1 MELYSFF
8 LYLFSF
14 LSIVFA
20 IFVISVK
27 NAVHS
32 AIFLIFAI
40 LSIAGI
46 LFMLNAEFLGAV
58 QILVYAGGIM
68 VIYLFI
74 IFLIRLEEVGG
85 KRRNAPLYIFSSL
98 ILLLLAGEIA
108 YLILK
113 KSSYL
118 IPPPSKALDLRTFS
132 DVLLKNYVIPF
143 ELASLLLIGA
153 MIATIYLARK
163 RSS

>member
-1 MELYSFF
+1 MDLYLFF

-14 LSIVFA
+14 MSIAFA

-74 IFLIRLEEVGG
+74 IFLIKLEEVRG
-85 KRRNAPLYIFSSL
+85 KRRNAFLYIVSSIIL
-98 ILLLLAGEIA
+98 ILVAAEIVYLLV
-108 YLILK
+108 K
-113 KSSYL
+113 KASYPF
-118 IPPPSKALDLRTFS
+118 PPPSKTLDLKTFS

>member
-1 MELYSFF
+1 MDLYSFF

-14 LSIVFA
+14 MSIAFA
-20 IFVISVK
+20 ICVISVK

-85 KRRNAPLYIFSSL
+85 KRRNAFLYIVSSL
-98 ILLLLAGEIA
+98 ILLLVAGEIV
-108 YLILK
+108 YLLIR
-113 KSSYL
+113 KSSYPF
-118 IPPPSKALDLRTFS
+118 PPPTKILDLKTFS

>member
-1 MELYSFF
+1 MNLYLFF

-14 LSIVFA
+14 LSIAFA
-20 IFVISVK
+20 ICVISVK

-74 IFLIRLEEVGG
+74 IFLIRLEEIGG
-85 KRRNAPLYIFSSL
+85 KRRNVFLYVVSSL
-98 ILLLLAGEIA
+98 ILLLVAGEVL
-108 YLILK
+108 YLLLK
-113 KSSYL
+113 KSSY
-118 IPPPSKALDLRTFS
+118 PSSPLAKSLDLKTFS

>member
-14 LSIVFA
+14 MSILFA
-20 IFVISVK
+20 ICVISVK

-32 AIFLIFAI
+32 AIFLIFTI
-40 LSIAGI
+40 FSIAGI
-46 LFMLNAEFLGAV
+46 FFMLNAEFLGAV

-74 IFLIRLEEVGG
+74 IFLIKLEEVGG
-85 KRRNAPLYIFSSL
+85 KRRNIFLYIVSLL
-98 ILLLLAGEIA
+98 ILLFATGEIV
-108 YLILK
+108 YLLIK
-113 KSSYL
+113 KASYPFPSSK
-118 IPPPSKALDLRTFS
+118 KALDLNSFS
-132 DVLLKNYVIPF
+132 DILLMNYVIPF

-163 RSS
+163 RT

>member
-14 LSIVFA
+14 MSVLFA
-20 IFVISVK
+20 ICVISVK

-32 AIFLIFAI
+32 AIFLIFTI

-46 LFMLNAEFLGAV
+46 FFMLNAEFLGAV

-74 IFLIRLEEVGG
+74 IFLIKLEEVGG
-85 KRRNAPLYIFSSL
+85 RRRNAFLYIVSSI
-98 ILLLLAGEIA
+98 ILLLVAGEIV
-108 YLILK
+108 YLLIK
-113 KSSYL
+113 KASYPF
-118 IPPPSKALDLRTFS
+118 PPPTKALDLKTFS

-163 RSS
+163 RGS

>member
-1 MELYSFF
+1 MDLYAFF

-14 LSIVFA
+14 MSIAFA
-20 IFVISVK
+20 ICVISVR

-85 KRRNAPLYIFSSL
+85 KKRNAFLYIVSSL
-98 ILLLLAGEIA
+98 ILILVTAEIA
-108 YLILK
+108 YLLTK
-113 KSSYL
+113 RASYPV
-118 IPPPSKALDLRTFS
+118 PPPSKALDLKTFS

>member
-14 LSIVFA
+14 MSILFA
-20 IFVISVK
+20 ICVISVK

-32 AIFLIFAI
+32 AVFLIFTI

-46 LFMLNAEFLGAV
+46 FFMLNAEFLGAV

-74 IFLIRLEEVGG
+74 IFLIKLEEVGG
-85 KRRNAPLYIFSSL
+85 KRRNTFLYIVSSI
-98 ILLLLAGEIA
+98 ILLLVAGEIV
-108 YLILK
+108 YLLIK
-113 KSSYL
+113 RASYPF
-118 IPPPSKALDLRTFS
+118 PPPTKALDLRAFS
-132 DVLLKNYVIPF
+132 DVLLRNYVIPF

-163 RSS
+163 RI

>member
-1 MELYSFF
+1 MDLYSFF
-8 LYLFSF
+8 IYLFSF
-14 LSIVFA
+14 MSIVFA
-20 IFVISVK
+20 IFVIAVK

-32 AIFLIFAI
+32 AIFLIFTI

-46 LFMLNAEFLGAV
+46 FFMLNAEFLGAV

-74 IFLIRLEEVGG
+74 IFLIKLEEVGG
-85 KRRNAPLYIFSSL
+85 KRRNAFLYIVSSL
-98 ILLLLAGEIA
+98 ILLLVAGEIV
-108 YLILK
+108 YLLIK
-113 KSSYL
+113 RASYPF
-118 IPPPSKALDLRTFS
+118 PPPTKFLDLKTFS

-163 RSS
+163 RT